1 MREEL
6 QRKILVI
13 LQHFGLG
20 LATYV
25 ALMFATGIWNY
36 TKLESGLYLVVAFY
50 VAYGLIFWGVVA
62 SDVLLLARFMKKKE
76 LKI

>member
-1 MREEL
+1 MGEEL
-6 QRKILVI
+6 QRKIVVI

-20 LATYV
+20 LATCV

-50 VAYGLIFWGVVA
+50 LTYGLLIFGVAV
-62 SDVLLLARFMKKKE
+62 SDILLLARFMKKKE

>member
-1 MREEL
+1 MREE
-6 QRKILVI
+6 KIAVI

-20 LATYV
+20 LATCV

-36 TKLESGLYLVVAFY
+36 TKLESGFYLVVAFY
-50 VAYGLIFWGVVA
+50 VAYGLIIFGVAA
-62 SDVLLLARFMKKKE
+62 SDVLLLARFMKRKE